1 MRAIRQRTIGEHD
14 RWAHSVMEHARII
27 AALRARDADLVEA
40 RVRQH
45 AVGLAEHVK
54 VNVSYLK

>member
-1 MRAIRQRTIGEHD
+1 
-14 RWAHSVMEHARII
+14 MEHARII